1 MPETP
6 LYQRI
11 AEFTAPLALS
21 LGLDV
26 WGVEVALGP
35 RSLVRVYVEK
45 HGEDGVDIDACAE
58 LSRLLGLSLDVEDI
72 LEGAYTLE
80 VSSPGLERVYFA
92 EAQLAAALDNPLDV
106 QLKSPLPSH
115 PGRRRFRGVL
125 GAFANGEFTLLAE
138 EASLKPEE
146 SKEVRFTFE
155 QVKKAHLIHIFPDKS
170 PPGKLPAPK
179 KAKAKPAATKS
190 PRPATGKSAEADP
203 SPEAAVEE

>member
-1 MPETP
+1 MPEAP

-45 HGEDGVDIDACAE
+45 PGEEGVDIDACAE

-72 LEGAYTLE
+72 IEGNYTLE
-80 VSSPGLERVYFA
+80 VSSPGLERVYFT
-92 EAQLAAALDNPLDV
+92 EAQLAAALGNPLDV
-106 QLKSPLPSH
+106 LVKSPLPSH

-125 GAFANGEFTLLAE
+125 TAFAHGEFTLLAE
-138 EASLKPEE
+138 DASVRAEE
-146 SKEVRFTFE
+146 SKEVHFTFE
-155 QVKKAHLIHIFPDKS
+155 QVKKVHLIHIFPEKS
-170 PPGKLPAPK
+170 PPGKPAAPK
-179 KAKAKPAATKS
+179 KAKAKPVANKNE
-190 PRPATGKSAEADP
+190 RPAPGKSGEADHTP
-203 SPEAAVEE
+203 AAAKE